1 MPRQITIPA
10 ETIYE
15 DIQSL
20 QEFPDNQIVNVIVGK
35 TDADGNFIIPQQFS
49 TYQITGEMYTDLNS
63 ANPSWNPSKPAGTY
77 FNQDLWHFIDL
88 LRGE

>member
-49 TYQITGEMYTDLNS
+49 TYQITGQMYTDLNS

>member
-35 TDADGNFIIPQQFS
+35 TDANGNFIIPQQFS

>member
-63 ANPSWNPSKPAGTY
+63 ANPSWHPGKPAGTY